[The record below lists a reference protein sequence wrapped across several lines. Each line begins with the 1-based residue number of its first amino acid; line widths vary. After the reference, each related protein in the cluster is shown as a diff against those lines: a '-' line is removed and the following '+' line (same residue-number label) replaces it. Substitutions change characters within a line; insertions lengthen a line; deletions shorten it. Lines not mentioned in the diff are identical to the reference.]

1 MEDRVH
7 IEHVDSIDGKKG
19 YTYVAVY
26 DGHGGA
32 DASEFVRKNLLKNIQ
47 NQEGFNGSDEEMLQ
61 AIRKG
66 FIETH
71 YAMLKVVGLV
81 YFLLSRF

>member
-7 IEHVDSIDGKKG
+7 IEQVRSSDGTLN

-32 DASEFVRKNLLKNIQ
+32 DASEFVRKNLLKNIEKQ
-47 NQEGFNGSDEEMLQ
+47 DGFNRSDEEMLE

-71 YAMLKVVGLV
+71 YAMLEVVGSFQL
-81 YFLLSRF
+81 RN